1 MGHNRTA
8 GIGTGKSTFYNI
20 YQASKAEKGL
30 KSGKN
35 TIKYNF
41 FTF

>member
-1 MGHNRTA
+1 MGHKRADGIAA
-8 GIGTGKSTFYNI
+8 GESTFYNI
-20 YQASKAEKGL
+20 YQASKAKKGL

-41 FTF
+41 FIF